1 MAPDPTPGHLS
12 DPGPA
17 SGHRLSAPRS
27 DHGGRSSAL
36 VRLPWETRYVRS
48 VIASDAAVIAVV
60 CAMGVVLDGRITGS
74 WAGMLEAAVG
84 PVVALALLVATHMVR
99 AWDPA
104 VLGDGSAEYRR
115 VARGYAAT
123 AAVLG
128 LAGLAAGLD
137 GIRLWIF
144 GIVPA
149 ACLFVV
155 AGRFALRKALHR
167 RRATGDCSHQ
177 VLAVGAAETVADLI
191 LRTRRNSHHGW
202 TVTGICTPTGTGS
215 ILGVP
220 VVGDLDA
227 VAASVRRDGY
237 RIVSVSAA
245 PGWSPRRL
253 HMLAWELEEVGA
265 ELVVDPVLTELAG
278 PRLRVEP
285 VDELPLVRLTRP
297 TLGGASLLVK
307 SVVDRTCAALLLL
320 MLAPLLLVL
329 AVAIRASGGPVMRR
343 QIRVGRGGKPFT
355 LLRFRCGSA
364 TSHPVD
370 AVMRRYALDE
380 LPQLFNV
387 LGGSMSLV
395 GPRPPVPGEHGARP
409 FDIHRTYPI
418 KPGLTG
424 LRQVS
429 GGTEMSSEE
438 RARLDVRY
446 VQNWSLAQ
454 DAVILWKAARAGTR
468 TSSV

>member
-1 MAPDPTPGHLS
+1 
-12 DPGPA
+12 
-17 SGHRLSAPRS
+17 
-27 DHGGRSSAL
+27 
-36 VRLPWETRYVRS
+36 
-48 VIASDAAVIAVV
+48 
-60 CAMGVVLDGRITGS
+60 
-74 WAGMLEAAVG
+74 
-84 PVVALALLVATHMVR
+84 VAQ
-99 AWDPA
+99 
-104 VLGDGSAEYRR
+104 
-115 VARGYAAT
+115 GYAAA

-144 GIVPA
+144 GVVPA
-149 ACLFVV
+149 TCLFVI
-155 AGRFALRKALHR
+155 AGRFALRKSLHR

-177 VLAVGAAETVADLI
+177 VLAVGAPETVADLI

-202 TVTGICTPTGTGS
+202 TVTGVCTPTGTGL

-227 VAASVRRDGY
+227 VAAAVRRDGY

-253 HMLAWELEEVGA
+253 STLAWDLEEVGA

-278 PRLRVEP
+278 PRLCVEP

-297 TLGGASLLVK
+297 TLGGASLLIK
-307 SVVDRTCAALLLL
+307 SVVDRTCAAVLLVV
-320 MLAPLLLVL
+320 LAPLLLAL
-329 AVAIRASGGPVMRR
+329 AVAIRSSGSPVMQKQLR
-343 QIRVGRGGKPFT
+343 IGRGGKPFT
-355 LLRFRCGSA
+355 LLRFRCEFA
-364 TSHPVD
+364 ASHPMG
-370 AVMRRYALDE
+370 AVMGRYALDE

-395 GPRPPVPGEHGARP
+395 GPQPPLPGEHDARP
-409 FDIHRTYPI
+409 FDFHRTYPI

-429 GGTEMSSEE
+429 GLSDLSSEE
-438 RARLDVRY
+438 SARLDLRY

-454 DAVILWKAARAGTR
+454 DVVILWKAARAGVR
-468 TSSV
+468 SASA